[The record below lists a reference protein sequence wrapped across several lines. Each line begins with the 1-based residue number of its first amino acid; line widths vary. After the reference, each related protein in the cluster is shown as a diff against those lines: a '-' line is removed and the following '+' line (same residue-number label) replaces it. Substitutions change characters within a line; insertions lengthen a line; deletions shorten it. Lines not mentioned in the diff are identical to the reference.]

1 MARSNR
7 IEFAG
12 AFYHVMARGN
22 HMEATYKDDA
32 YMKNGVSVHILA
44 F

>member
-12 AFYHVMARGN
+12 AFYRVMARGN
-22 HMEATYKDDA
+22 HMEATYQDEK
-32 YMKNGVSVHILA
+32 GVSVHIFA